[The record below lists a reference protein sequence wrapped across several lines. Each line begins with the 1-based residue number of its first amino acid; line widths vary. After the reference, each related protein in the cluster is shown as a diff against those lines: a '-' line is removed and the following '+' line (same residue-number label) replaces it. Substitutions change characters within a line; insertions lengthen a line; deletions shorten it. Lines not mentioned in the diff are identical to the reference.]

1 VLVKSDL
8 EVCLLEA
15 LIAAVAKWLATI
27 SRGLSSK
34 ELELKEIAGALL
46 AELGGFGKF
55 RQVRF
60 AKLLQIG
67 KTGRHDECWLLK
79 SATMRQGECQVY
91 RTVGRS

>member
-1 VLVKSDL
+1 MLVKSDL

-34 ELELKEIAGALL
+34 ELELKEIAGGGLL
-46 AELGGFGKF
+46 RELGGFGKF

-67 KTGRHDECWLLK
+67 KTGRHDECLVKLK
-79 SATMRQGECQVY
+79 SATMRQGEC
-91 RTVGRS
+91 

>member
-34 ELELKEIAGALL
+34 ELELKKIAGGLTQGAWW
-46 AELGGFGKF
+46 F
-55 RQVRF
+55 RQIQTSPF
-60 AKLLQIG
+60 CEA
-67 KTGRHDECWLLK
+67 
-79 SATMRQGECQVY
+79 SAGMEDRQ
-91 RTVGRS
+91 T